1 MSYAKPASQKTIS
14 KKEEEA
20 TSLARDFSLR
30 SKTDACKQKNK
41 VFFKAPEQKGS
52 MRINKSKRKVEEV
65 GGNEDSKTEKKSKV
79 KKEKTVKN
87 EQENSEEVLILVDEE
102 DGDVNSSEPVHLSQG
117 AEIEREQ
124 KKEDVEVDVDGTKET
139 VKGLQPENVEQSSKG
154 KKLAF
159 TKKNYL

>member
-1 MSYAKPASQKTIS
+1 
-14 KKEEEA
+14 
-20 TSLARDFSLR
+20 
-30 SKTDACKQKNK
+30 
-41 VFFKAPEQKGS
+41 